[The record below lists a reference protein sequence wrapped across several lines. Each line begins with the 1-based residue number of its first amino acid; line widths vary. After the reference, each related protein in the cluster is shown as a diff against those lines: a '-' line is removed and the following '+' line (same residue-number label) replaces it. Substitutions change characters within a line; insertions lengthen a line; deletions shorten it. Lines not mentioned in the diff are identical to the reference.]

1 MRGAPETA
9 WGLVVVMCLLTGCG
23 RSEAPASPRDAAMA
37 PSDGRNVV
45 RVSPDSPQLKQLRV
59 EDVQLVDLPTEEL
72 VAPGRVAIDPNRI
85 SRVLPPVGGRILRV
99 LVKYGDHVERGQA
112 LLTMDSADGDAAVSA
127 HLQAQATER
136 QTKATLSKAEGDF
149 RRATDL
155 YEHKA
160 VAEKDLIQAQN
171 DLSTARSAY
180 QIAQAVLE
188 QSQRKLDLL
197 ELKPTDFHQE
207 VRVRAPINGRVLEVN
222 VAPGEYRGAISFH
235 TDTTAP
241 LMSIADLST
250 VWISSDVPEPFL
262 RFIRVGEPV
271 VITLVAFPGEVFNGI
286 VARIGDVLDPQAR
299 TLKVHVELPNGQG
312 RFRPEMYGSIRHVG
326 PSRSMPVIPGGA
338 VLQEYGRSVVF
349 LERGLGQFERR
360 QVTTGLRVSDR
371 VAIASGLERGDRVVV
386 DGAVLLKGQ

>member
-1 MRGAPETA
+1 MKGVSSTVP
-9 WGLVVVMCLLTGCG
+9 LVVSVCLLLGCG
-23 RSEAPASPRDAAMA
+23 RSEAPASTPRGAVP
-37 PSDGRNVV
+37 PSETRTIV
-45 RVSPDSPQLKQLRV
+45 RVPPDSPQLKQLRV
-59 EDVQLVDLPTEEL
+59 EAVQLTDLPTEEV
-72 VAPGRVAIDPNRI
+72 VAPGRVAINPNRI

-99 LVKYGDHVERGQA
+99 LVKYGDRVERGQP

-136 QTKATLSKAEGDF
+136 QTNATLSKAEGDF

-160 VAEKDLIQAQN
+160 IAEKDMIQAQN
-171 DLSTARSAY
+171 DLSTAKSAY
-180 QIAQAVLE
+180 QIARAVVE
-188 QSQRKLDLL
+188 QSQRKLELL
-197 ELKPTDFHQE
+197 ELNPTDFHQE
-207 VRVRAPINGRVLEVN
+207 VRVRAPINGQVLEVN

-250 VWISSDVPEPFL
+250 VWVSSDVPEPFL

-271 VITLVAFPGEVFNGI
+271 VITLVAFPGEVFTGV

-299 TLKVHVELPNGQG
+299 TLKVHIEVPNPLG

-338 VLQEYGRSVVF
+338 VVQEYGRSVVF
-349 LERGLGQFERR
+349 LERGPGQFERR
-360 QVTTGLRVSDR
+360 QVTTGTRMNDR
-371 VAIASGLERGDRVVV
+371 VAIASGLEPGDRVIV
-386 DGAVLLKGQ
+386 DGAVLLKGR